1 MKRIIW
7 LLLAV
12 VWAAGAGAQG
22 ENVRTNAFYASYE
35 LVSADADEAV
45 DSLRQ
50 IVGDTA
56 RLVFY
61 RPNSRLLVY
70 GSPEAHQM
78 VRDTI
83 RELAA
88 PRQNVRIEVAFN
100 EQGTASSAGAS
111 VTGSGQV
118 IIGSGKPRA
127 TWTLTPQIEAS
138 SGTSDSLTRQH
149 ILMQSG
155 NEASIAVGQEVPF
168 VQELVSMGY
177 HWGYL
182 TRVVEMRNVGATL
195 KVRARVIGDGPLV
208 QVTLTPELSGL
219 VDNRAER
226 IRYTRVATSVTV
238 QDGATITLGSFG
250 EHSDFYRQFLAGLNR
265 SKQATDTQIT
275 LRVAIE
281 SPTGGAPGAR

>member
-1 MKRIIW
+1 MKPFIL

-12 VWAAGAGAQG
+12 VWAACADAQ
-22 ENVRTNAFYASYE
+22 EEPARTNAFYASYE
-35 LVSADADEAV
+35 LVSADAEEAV
-45 DSLRQ
+45 AALQ
-50 IVGDTA
+50 QMVGA
-56 RLVFY
+56 AGRLVFY

-70 GSPEAHQM
+70 GSPDAHQM
-78 VRDTI
+78 VRDSLQQ
-83 RELAA
+83 LAA
-88 PRQNVRIEVAFN
+88 PRENVRIEVAFN
-100 EQGTASSAGAS
+100 EQGSGSSAGIG
-111 VTGSGQV
+111 VTGQGQV
-118 IIGSGKPRA
+118 TIGSGGTHG
-127 TWTLTPQIEAS
+127 TWTLTPRLEAS

-168 VQELVSMGY
+168 VQELVQWGRQ
-177 HWGYL
+177 WGYI
-182 TRVVEMRNVGATL
+182 TREIEMRHVGAVL

-208 QVTLTPELSGL
+208 QVTLTPELSAL

-250 EHSDFYRQFLAGLNR
+250 EHTDFYRQFLAGLNR
-265 SKQATDTQIT
+265 TKQATDTQIT

-281 SPTGGAPGAR
+281 SPTGGAPGVW